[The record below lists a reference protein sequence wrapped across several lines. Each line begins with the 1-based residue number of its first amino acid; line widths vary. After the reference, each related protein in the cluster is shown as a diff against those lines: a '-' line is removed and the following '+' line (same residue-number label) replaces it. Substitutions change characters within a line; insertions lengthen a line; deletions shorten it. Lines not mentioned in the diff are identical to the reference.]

1 VKNLSRHKFSL
12 HVFKLLGKGLNFCPR
27 PPHYDKN
34 ILQNDLK
41 AFFRRIELKAHF
53 GISAYEPTILQ
64 QLKDNN
70 KLFKPNNIDPTIQ
83 TFQLA
88 VKTDLE
94 NYEQPHPP
102 RDNLTKQQRKVL
114 AELKN
119 RTDLVIT
126 RADKGG
132 ATVIWGIEE
141 YLAEAN
147 SQLNNS
153 EFYQELSTDPFN
165 DYQQIIIN
173 SLNEMLSE
181 SMITK
186 ETAEVL
192 KPKNVKPARF
202 YLLPKI
208 HKKNIPG
215 RPVIS
220 SINCHTTKL
229 SRYVDY
235 HIKPLA
241 TKVKS
246 YIRDTTDFI
255 NKLQN
260 IRCVPHN
267 AILATLDVKSLYS
280 NIKHNEGLLAL
291 EECLDN
297 RTHKEPS
304 SKVITT
310 LMNHILTLNN
320 FNFNGRNFLQIKGC
334 AMGTI
339 AAPSYATIYMGKFE
353 TQFIYPEIDSDC
365 LFYARYID
373 DIFLIY
379 TGGDTKLKQFLKDLN
394 TKHDSIK
401 FDYETSTKSIAFL
414 DTLIYIDEKRHLQ
427 TTLYTKPTDTHNYLH
442 SKSSHP
448 RHLKDSLPY
457 SQALRLNRICSQK
470 NELDLQCEKLKQQFV
485 KRGYNLKEVHDQINK
500 AVTLKRED
508 TLKLTKH
515 DKNNTNRIPF
525 ITTFNSTLPPIT
537 DIIHKHW
544 DILKLKPNLE
554 DIFTNPGM
562 LTFRRSKN
570 IKDMIGSNNILNDR
584 IVKTK
589 PRTKTIQPCQPCN
602 HSSSL
607 CCKYL
612 NSTETFTS
620 NVTNKTYNI
629 YHKTNCKS
637 KNVIYLLE
645 CTLCSMQYVGKSEW
659 PFNLRLNNYKYRI
672 KSIAP
677 DKLLPVEQ
685 HFRSTNHDFAVHAK
699 FTIIEQIEKNTLDNV
714 TLILE
719 THEDNWILRLKTL
732 HPNGLNNKLN
742 HPDKH

>member
-1 VKNLSRHKFSL
+1 MKNLSRHKFSL

-27 PPHYDKN
+27 PPPYDKN
-34 ILQNDLK
+34 VLHKDLK
-41 AFFRRIELKAHF
+41 AFFRRIELKAYF
-53 GISAYEPTILQ
+53 GISKYEPTILQ
-64 QLKDNN
+64 QLKETN

-88 VKTDLE
+88 VKTDIE
-94 NYEQPHPP
+94 NHEQLNPP
-102 RDNLTKQQRKVL
+102 IDNLTRPQRKAL
-114 AELKN
+114 KELKN

-153 EFYQELSTDPFN
+153 EFYQELSNDPFN

-173 SLNEMLSE
+173 SLNEMLSDN
-181 SMITK
+181 MIDK

-229 SRYVDY
+229 SRYVDH
-235 HIKPLA
+235 HIQPLA

-255 NKLQN
+255 NKLKN
-260 IRCVPHN
+260 IDFVPHN
-267 AILATLDVKSLYS
+267 AILATLDVRSLYS
-280 NIKHNEGLLAL
+280 NIKHNEGLSAL

-304 SKVITT
+304 TKVITT
-310 LMNHILTLNN
+310 LMHHVLTLNN
-320 FNFNGRNFLQIKGC
+320 FTFNGRNFLQVKGC

-339 AAPSYATIYMGKFE
+339 AAPSYATIYMGRFE
-353 TQFIYPEIDSDC
+353 TKYIYPEINGDC

-379 TGGDTKLKQFLKDLN
+379 TGDDTKLKKFLQDLN

-414 DTLIYIDEKRHLQ
+414 DTLIYVDENRHLQ
-427 TTLYTKPTDTHNYLH
+427 TTLYTTPTDTHNYLH
-442 SKSSHP
+442 SKSCHP
-448 RHLKDSLPY
+448 KHLKDSLPY
-457 SQALRLNRICSQK
+457 SQALRLKRICSQN
-470 NELDLQCEKLKQQFV
+470 NELNIHCEKLKRQFIA
-485 KRGYNLKEVHDQINK
+485 RGYKPDIIKDKVHK
-500 AVTLKRED
+500 VVALKRED
-508 TLKLTKH
+508 TLKLTNN
-515 DKNNTNRIPF
+515 DKNNTSRIPS
-525 ITTFNSTLPPIT
+525 ITTFNMTLPPIT
-537 DIIHKHW
+537 NIIHKRW
-544 DILKLKPNLE
+544 DILKLKPNLK
-554 DIFTNPGM
+554 DTFSHPAM

-570 IKDMIGSNNILNDR
+570 IRDIIGSNYILNDR
-584 IVKTK
+584 IIKAK
-589 PRTKTIQPCQPCN
+589 PRTKSIQSCQPCN

-612 NSTETFTS
+612 NSTNTFTS
-620 NVTNKTYNI
+620 SVTMKTYNI

-645 CTLCSMQYVGKSEW
+645 CTLCSIQYIGKSEW
-659 PFNLRLNNYKYRI
+659 PFNLRLNNYKHRI
-672 KSIAP
+672 KPIAS

-685 HFRSTNHDFAVHAK
+685 HFRQNNHDFSIHAK
-699 FTIIEQIEKNTLDNV
+699 FTIIEKIEK
-714 TLILE
+714 
-719 THEDNWILRLKTL
+719 
-732 HPNGLNNKLN
+732 
-742 HPDKH
+742 KHIR